1 MNIFTRRGDAGKTSL
16 YGGAEVFKDDPR
28 VWCYGTVDEANS
40 ILALIYSSLEFDD
53 LKGIVRGIQN
63 KLFVVG
69 AELASDEK
77 QREKNGA
84 AIAVIVEE
92 DVQNL
97 EKLISAYTD
106 EFGKVTSFSLPG
118 ETPVSSL
125 FHLAR
130 TVVRR
135 AERHVVSLARDEY
148 VSPVLLK
155 YLNRLSDALFVL
167 AKMEVYRGFIKK
179 VVERLKEPGGLEMD
193 EHVNVKDEEL
203 FTAELC
209 DRLRQAALSESACLG
224 VPVSVAIAD
233 DGGNPVYF
241 YRMPCAPLV
250 SIEVAHNKAYTA
262 VAMKEASGNLYDL
275 ALPGGSL
282 HGINTADPRIVV
294 FGGGFPLFIHGRL
307 VGGIGISGGT
317 VPEDEQIGRQVVAEF
332 EKLFN

>member
-1 MNIFTRRGDAGKTSL
+1 LNIFTRRGDAGKTSL

-40 ILALIYSSLEFDD
+40 VLALIYSSLEFDD
-53 LKGIVRGIQN
+53 LKAIVRIIQN

-77 QREKNGA
+77 QREKNSM
-84 AIAVIVEE
+84 VIVEE
-92 DVQNL
+92 DIGNL
-97 EKLISAYTD
+97 EKLIGAYTD
-106 EFGKVTSFSLPG
+106 EFGKVTGFSLPG

-155 YLNRLSDALFVL
+155 YLNRLSDALYVL
-167 AKMEVYRGFIKK
+167 AKMEVYRGFIRR
-179 VVERLKEPGGLEMD
+179 VVKRLKELEMG
-193 EHVNVKDEEL
+193 EHDGAGKGGIIC
-203 FTAELC
+203 TAELC
-209 DRLRQAALSESACLG
+209 EKLRQAAQAESVKLDA
-224 VPVSVAIAD
+224 PVSLAVVD
-233 DGGNPVYF
+233 EGGNLVYF
-241 YRMPCAPLV
+241 YRIPNAGLV
-250 SIEVAHNKAYTA
+250 SIKVATNKAYTA
-262 VAMKEASGNLYDL
+262 VAMRQPSGNLYDL
-275 ALPGGSL
+275 CVPGGSL
-282 HGINTADPRIVV
+282 HGLNTADPNIVV
-294 FGGGFPLFIHGRL
+294 FGGGFPLFINGSL

-332 EKLFN
+332 EKLVK